1 MCLLVLLTV
10 SDVVPAAVQICFT
23 QETQLFEQA
32 YCKATFL
39 ATSGIAGS
47 QPCLQIKVKEGDLW
61 HIYREDPLLHT
72 EMITKWA
79 CGEHI
84 YKWNSSHQIQ
94 THFTCSAV
102 CYVQSFTIEAHFMQ
116 FSSWMAQP
124 WWGNTTSSVLAL
136 RVREWRNSSHMTTQQ
151 TCTYVSVRNFALV
164 SYAPRKARA
173 PS

>member
-79 CGEHI
+79 CGEHVYI
-84 YKWNSSHQIQ
+84 NE
-94 THFTCSAV
+94 THLTKSTPISIALLSI
-102 CYVQSFTIEAHFMQ
+102 YVQSFTIEAHFMTMLTYQ
-116 FSSWMAQP
+116 FVPNSGRPEPLADWPSNDILHKCVVLIKSS
-124 WWGNTTSSVLAL
+124 
-136 RVREWRNSSHMTTQQ
+136 
-151 TCTYVSVRNFALV
+151 
-164 SYAPRKARA
+164 
-173 PS
+173 